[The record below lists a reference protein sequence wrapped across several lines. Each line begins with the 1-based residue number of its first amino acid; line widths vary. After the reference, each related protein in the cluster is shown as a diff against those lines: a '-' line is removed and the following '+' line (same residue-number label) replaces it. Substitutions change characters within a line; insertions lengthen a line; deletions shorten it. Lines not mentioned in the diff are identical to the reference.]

1 MIYNHMPEWIYSIK
15 DLSSSSKLIM
25 QRIFTLSKD
34 GNQHVFFKR
43 EKFSAELGISL
54 RQISRAFQ
62 ELVSFGLVEVVKN
75 KNHFDRTKVFRVTE
89 KALNNGKESDEQ
101 SSLFSDCQHDNF
113 DLDIMATSS
122 CHNDN
127 FDLAE
132 TGKNPSLNGNFD
144 LDIMATSSCHNDN
157 FDLAETGKN
166 PSLNGNFDLAIMATS
181 SSDRSFSKN
190 RESEEGKITH
200 SPSSFSDVF
209 SVQTAEEILSKTSD
223 ELNVS
228 LSESKL
234 HSEAVKFF
242 DYYSEKNLSIG
253 QLKVK
258 ARTWIDNC
266 KKYPDFKN
274 KKTYDTAA
282 KEGLIGVLRE
292 ECEKEMIEQEKDLK
306 PKEQNSNPLLVTDFY
321 DAMKKEGYSNSIFEY
336 PIK

>member
-1 MIYNHMPEWIYSIK
+1 MEIYNRLSSDIWAMNIPLAAKVIAERICALTKNGEKECFISNSYLVNLLRLSESTVQRALNLLQDENIISIK
-15 DLSSSSKLIM
+15 VTTKSDKKVRLVHFLYQENDL
-25 QRIFTLSKD
+25 QKD
-34 GNQHVFFKR
+34 KKQP
-43 EKFSAELGISL
+43 
-54 RQISRAFQ
+54 
-62 ELVSFGLVEVVKN
+62 KN
-75 KNHFDRTKVFRVTE
+75 NDTE
-89 KALNNGKESDEQ
+89 KISNTSILNVPNCQNASMQTVILNTPNYQNKSLQTVKMQVSSIQ
-101 SSLFSDCQHDNF
+101 S
-113 DLDIMATSS
+113 
-122 CHNDN
+122 NDQ
-127 FDLAE
+127 
-132 TGKNPSLNGNFD
+132 GV
-144 LDIMATSSCHNDN
+144 
-157 FDLAETGKN
+157 
-166 PSLNGNFDLAIMATS
+166 
-181 SSDRSFSKN
+181 R
-190 RESEEGKITH
+190 RESNDLKTTH

-209 SVQTAEEILSKTSD
+209 SVQKAEEILSKTSD
-223 ELNVS
+223 ELKVS
-228 LSESKL
+228 LSETKL

-292 ECEKEMIEQEKDLK
+292 ECEKEMIEQEKGFK

>member
-34 GNQHVFFKR
+34 GSQQVFFNR
-43 EKFSAELGISL
+43 ERFSAELGISL

-75 KNHFDRTKVFRVTE
+75 KNHFDRTKVFKVTE

-101 SSLFSDCQHDNF
+101 SSSFSDCQNGNV
-113 DLDIMATSS
+113 DLAIMATSS

-127 FDLAE
+127 FDIAKS
-132 TGKNPSLNGNFD
+132 GKNPCHNGNV
-144 LDIMATSSCHNDN
+144 
-157 FDLAETGKN
+157 DLAK
-166 PSLNGNFDLAIMATS
+166 MATS

-190 RESEEGKITH
+190 RESVEGENTH

-209 SVQTAEEILSKTSD
+209 SRETAEKILSSVA
-223 ELNVS
+223 EEMNVS
-228 LSESKL
+228 LSSEKL
-234 HSEAVKFF
+234 HSEAIKFF

-282 KEGLIGVLRE
+282 KEGFIGILRE
-292 ECEKEMIEQEKDLK
+292 ECEKEKREQEKGFK

>member
-1 MIYNHMPEWIYSIK
+1 MIYNYLPDSIWRMK
-15 DLSSSSKLIM
+15 IPSNAKVIAE
-25 QRIFTLSKD
+25 RICALTKNGEKECFVSNDYLSK
-34 GNQHVFFKR
+34 Q
-43 EKFSAELGISL
+43 LGM
-54 RQISRAFQ
+54 
-62 ELVSFGLVEVVKN
+62 
-75 KNHFDRTKVFRVTE
+75 TKKTV
-89 KALNNGKESDEQ
+89 Q
-101 SSLFSDCQHDNF
+101 SSLSILEELKIILTKITKRNDKKIRLVYFIYQEIDGQICQKVETDSVKNTLSESVNFSNEKCKFFHSESVKNT
-113 DLDIMATSS
+113 LSS
-122 CHNDN
+122 IQSNDP
-127 FDLAE
+127 
-132 TGKNPSLNGNFD
+132 GV
-144 LDIMATSSCHNDN
+144 
-157 FDLAETGKN
+157 
-166 PSLNGNFDLAIMATS
+166 
-181 SSDRSFSKN
+181 R
-190 RESEEGKITH
+190 RESNDLKNTH

-209 SVQTAEEILSKTSD
+209 SVQKAEEILSKTSD

-228 LSESKL
+228 LSETKL

-282 KEGLIGVLRE
+282 KEGFIGILRE
-292 ECEKEMIEQEKDLK
+292 ECEKEMIEQEKGLK

>member
-1 MIYNHMPEWIYSIK
+1 MIYNYLPDSIWRMK
-15 DLSSSSKLIM
+15 IPSNAKVIAE
-25 QRIFTLSKD
+25 RICALTKNGEKECFVSNDYLSK
-34 GNQHVFFKR
+34 Q
-43 EKFSAELGISL
+43 LGM
-54 RQISRAFQ
+54 
-62 ELVSFGLVEVVKN
+62 
-75 KNHFDRTKVFRVTE
+75 TKKTV
-89 KALNNGKESDEQ
+89 Q
-101 SSLFSDCQHDNF
+101 SSLSILEELKIILTKITKRNDKKIRLVYFIYQEIDGQICQKVETDSVKNTLSESVNFSNEKCKFFHSESVKNTLSSIQSN
-113 DLDIMATSS
+113 DL
-122 CHNDN
+122 
-127 FDLAE
+127 
-132 TGKNPSLNGNFD
+132 GV
-144 LDIMATSSCHNDN
+144 
-157 FDLAETGKN
+157 
-166 PSLNGNFDLAIMATS
+166 
-181 SSDRSFSKN
+181 R
-190 RESEEGKITH
+190 RESNDLKNTH

-209 SVQTAEEILSKTSD
+209 SVQKAEEILSTTSD
-223 ELNVS
+223 ELKVS

-282 KEGLIGVLRE
+282 KEGFIGILRE
-292 ECEKEMIEQEKDLK
+292 ECEKEMIEQEKGLK

>member
-1 MIYNHMPEWIYSIK
+1 MS
-15 DLSSSSKLIM
+15 
-25 QRIFTLSKD
+25 TLPK
-34 GNQHVFFKR
+34 
-43 EKFSAELGISL
+43 
-54 RQISRAFQ
+54 
-62 ELVSFGLVEVVKN
+62 VVK
-75 KNHFDRTKVFRVTE
+75 
-89 KALNNGKESDEQ
+89 
-101 SSLFSDCQHDNF
+101 
-113 DLDIMATSS
+113 I
-122 CHNDN
+122 
-127 FDLAE
+127 
-132 TGKNPSLNGNFD
+132 
-144 LDIMATSSCHNDN
+144 
-157 FDLAETGKN
+157 
-166 PSLNGNFDLAIMATS
+166 LAIMATS

-190 RESEEGKITH
+190 RESVEGENTH
-200 SPSSFSDVF
+200 SPSSFSDQEIDGQICQKVETDSVKNTLSSIQSNDLGVRRESNDLKTTHSTSSNSFVF

-228 LSESKL
+228 LSETKL

-242 DYYSEKNLSIG
+242 EYYSDKNLTVG

-274 KKTYDTAA
+274 KKYDTVA

-292 ECEKEMIEQEKDLK
+292 ECEKEMIEQEKGFK

>member
-1 MIYNHMPEWIYSIK
+1 MIYNYLPDSIWRMK
-15 DLSSSSKLIM
+15 IPSNAKVIAE
-25 QRIFTLSKD
+25 RICALTKNGEKECFVSNDYLSK
-34 GNQHVFFKR
+34 Q
-43 EKFSAELGISL
+43 LGM
-54 RQISRAFQ
+54 
-62 ELVSFGLVEVVKN
+62 
-75 KNHFDRTKVFRVTE
+75 TKKTV
-89 KALNNGKESDEQ
+89 Q
-101 SSLFSDCQHDNF
+101 SSLSILEELKIILTKITKRNDKKIRLVYFIYQEIDGQICQKVETDSVKNTLSESVNFSNEKCKFFHSESVKNTLSSIQSN
-113 DLDIMATSS
+113 DL
-122 CHNDN
+122 
-127 FDLAE
+127 
-132 TGKNPSLNGNFD
+132 GV
-144 LDIMATSSCHNDN
+144 
-157 FDLAETGKN
+157 
-166 PSLNGNFDLAIMATS
+166 
-181 SSDRSFSKN
+181 R
-190 RESEEGKITH
+190 RESNDLKNTH

-209 SVQTAEEILSKTSD
+209 SVQKAEEILSTTSD
-223 ELNVS
+223 ELKVS
-228 LSESKL
+228 LSETKL

-292 ECEKEMIEQEKDLK
+292 ECEKEMIEQEKGFK